1 MNSVRVKVG
10 SLGGGLAGLE
20 EAPGVPGDHAALG
33 VDGGGAGDAQQQRGA
48 ARRQEAAAGD
58 APAGARAD
66 PG

>member
-1 MNSVRVKVG
+1 M
-10 SLGGGLAGLE
+10 
-20 EAPGVPGDHAALG
+20 PGDHAALG